1 MRAWVFTEVNE
12 PLKMVDLPDPEP
24 GPGQVVIDVKG
35 AGLCHSDVG
44 IIEGA
49 GLPWIAK
56 RPIVL
61 GHEVAGVIVALGE
74 GVSGHAIGDRITI
87 GYLKP
92 PPWGPGLGRD
102 GGYAEKTVVYAEEII
117 PVPDDVSFVQAAVA
131 SDSSATAYHAVR
143 GLGEVTG
150 DSVVGIIGLGGLGLA
165 GARFAALSGAT
176 VYGVDI
182 NTGVVETALGLG
194 VAKVFTDVADLD
206 QFAADVI
213 VDFAGFGTTTAAALH
228 AVRPGG
234 TVVQVGL
241 GAVEATISTNDLV
254 LKQVRLLGALGS
266 GQSDLRAV
274 LDLISTGAFSPEIE
288 KITFEGIGE
297 GIRRLQRGDLTGR
310 LAAVLP

>member
-1 MRAWVFTEVNE
+1 MKAWLFTEVNA
-12 PLKMVDLPDPEP
+12 PLELVELPDPEP
-24 GPGQVVIDVKG
+24 APGQVVIDVKG

-61 GHEVAGVIVALGE
+61 GHEVGGVITALGD
-74 GVSGHAIGDRITI
+74 GVSGHAVGDRITI

-92 PPWGPGLGRD
+92 PPWGPGLGRN
-102 GGYAEKTVVYAEEII
+102 GGYAEKTIVYADEII
-117 PVPDDVSFVQAAVA
+117 PIPDEVSCVQAAVA

-143 GLGEVTG
+143 SVGEVTG
-150 DSVVGIIGLGGLGLA
+150 DSVVGIVGLGGLGLA
-165 GARFAALSGAT
+165 GARFATLSGAT

-182 NTGVVETALGLG
+182 NPEVFDTALGLG
-194 VAKVFTDVADLD
+194 VANVFTDVCDLD
-206 QFAADVI
+206 QFAPDVI

-234 TVVQVGL
+234 AVVQVGL

-254 LKQVRLLGALGS
+254 LKQVRLVGSLGS
-266 GQSDLRAV
+266 AQTDLRAV
-274 LDLISTGAFSPEIE
+274 LDLIATGEFTPRD
-288 KITFEGIGE
+288 
-297 GIRRLQRGDLTGR
+297 RRDRVRGDW
-310 LAAVLP
+310 